1 MSTNEYNP
9 RYLAYCNHHGKTPD
23 QMMEFDKQRSPGG
36 CMGPFILWIDQ
47 KWRKYDSLHPELK
60 GLPRSANTHIQ
71 FDDMLN
77 RGMI

>member
-9 RYLAYCNHHGKTPD
+9 RYLAYCKHHNKTPD
-23 QMMEFDKQRSPGG
+23 QMLEYDKQRSPGG
-36 CMGPFILWIDQ
+36 CMGPFIIWISQ
-47 KWRKYDSLHPELK
+47 KWQNYDRMHPELK
-60 GLPRSANTHIQ
+60 GLSRSEWMHEQ